1 MEYQGTVKFFDPD
14 KAYGFLSGG
23 PKGDVFIHRNN
34 LSPGRDELIEGQQVV
49 FKVRAA
55 AKGDEAYEVVVTRE
69 SSLPPRPRKFRDSGG
84 RSGPTRGRR
93 EPEPWRAFEN
103 GNLMNGEVISVDR
116 DGRFMFVRSNPGGQE
131 VYVHSSLFSRLGLRC
146 GDRVS
151 LTVEEGP
158 RGLRATSL
166 SAV

>member
-14 KAYGFLSGG
+14 KAYGFISGG

-34 LSPGRDELIEGQQVV
+34 LAPGWEELVEGQDVV

-55 AKGDEAYEVVVTRE
+55 AKGDEAYDVVVTRE
-69 SSLPPRPRKFRDSGG
+69 SSLPPRPRKFRDNGG
-84 RSGPTRGRR
+84 RNGSARGRR
-93 EPEPWRAFEN
+93 EPERWQTFER
-103 GNLMNGEVISVDR
+103 GTPVDGEVISVDR
-116 DGRFMFVRSNPGGQE
+116 DGRFLFVRSNPGGQE

-151 LTVEEGP
+151 VTVEEGP